1 MKPKYISRILQKP
14 DVQQMLKALRKAGL
28 EVDKSDSGYTVKNKN
43 GVLLFRAMNGRQ
55 NYLVRMISDLFA

>member
-43 GVLLFRAMNGRQ
+43 GVLLFRAMNGRN
-55 NYLVRMISDLFA
+55 NYLVRMVADLFV

>member
-1 MKPKYISRILQKP
+1 MEPKYISRILQKP

-43 GVLLFRAMNGRQ
+43 GVLLFRAMNGRHS
-55 NYLVRMISDLFA
+55 YLVRMVSDLFA